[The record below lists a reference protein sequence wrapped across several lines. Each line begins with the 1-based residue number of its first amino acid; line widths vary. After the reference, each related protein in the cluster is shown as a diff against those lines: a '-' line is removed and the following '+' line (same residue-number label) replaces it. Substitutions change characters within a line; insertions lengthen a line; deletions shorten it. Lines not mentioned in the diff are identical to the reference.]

1 MELRIKKKL
10 YVCHMENLN
19 IAKLHETVAF
29 IQSKTTTKPVAGIIL
44 GSGLGGLVNDLIIE
58 ASLAYEDIPN
68 FPVSTV
74 KGHGGKLLF
83 GSLNGKEVVMLSG
96 RFHYY
101 EGYTMQEV
109 TFPVRVMKML
119 GAELLMVSNAAG
131 GMNSQFKVGDLMII
145 NDHINL
151 FPEHPL
157 RGKNDENIGPRF
169 PDMTEPYELD
179 LISKAKEIAAKNNIL
194 VHEGVY
200 IGLQGPTF
208 ETKAEYKYMHIIGGD
223 TVGMSTVPEV
233 IVAKHM
239 HMKVFGMSVVTDLG
253 IREEMNVITHEEVLE
268 AANAAAPKMALI
280 FKELLGQI

>member
-19 IAKLHETVAF
+19 IAKLNETVAF
-29 IQSKTTTKPVAGIIL
+29 IQSNTTTKPVAGIIL

-58 ASLAYEDIPN
+58 TSLAYEDIPN

>member
-1 MELRIKKKL
+1 MLQ
-10 YVCHMENLN
+10 NLDMHQLN
-19 IAKLHETVAF
+19 ETVAF
-29 IQSKTTTKPVAGIIL
+29 IQSRTSLQPIAGIIL
-44 GSGLGGLVNDLIIE
+44 GSGLGGLVNDLDVE
-58 ASLAYEDIPN
+58 LSLPYEEIPH

-83 GSLNGKEVVMLSG
+83 GKLNQQPVVMLSG

-101 EGYTMQEV
+101 EGYNMQEV
-109 TFPVRVMKML
+109 TYPVRVMKQL
-119 GAELLMVSNAAG
+119 GASVLFVSNAAG
-131 GMNSQFKVGDLMII
+131 GMNPDFKVGDLMII

-157 RGKNDENIGPRF
+157 RGKNDEQMGPRF
-169 PDMTEPYELD
+169 PDMTEPYSHKLIQSAKGIAELQQ
-179 LISKAKEIAAKNNIL
+179 IH

-208 ETKAEYKYMHIIGGD
+208 ETKAEYKYLRVIGGD

-239 HMKVFGMSVVTDLG
+239 GMDVFGMSVVTDLG
-253 IREEMNVITHEEVLE
+253 IRDEMNVITHEEVLE
-268 AANAAAPKMALI
+268 AAQAAAPKMALI
-280 FKELLGQI
+280 VKELIATL

>member
-1 MELRIKKKL
+1 MLQ
-10 YVCHMENLN
+10 NLDMHQLN
-19 IAKLHETVAF
+19 ETVAF
-29 IQSKTTTKPVAGIIL
+29 IQSRTSLQPIAGIIL
-44 GSGLGGLVNDLIIE
+44 GSGLGGLVNDLDVE
-58 ASLAYEDIPN
+58 LSLPYEEIPH

-83 GSLNGKEVVMLSG
+83 GKLNQQPVVMLSG

-101 EGYTMQEV
+101 EGYNMQEV
-109 TFPVRVMKML
+109 TYPVRVMKKL
-119 GAELLMVSNAAG
+119 GASVLFVSNAAG
-131 GMNSQFKVGDLMII
+131 GMNPDFKVGDLMII

-157 RGKNDENIGPRF
+157 RGKNDEQMGPRF
-169 PDMTEPYELD
+169 PDMTEPYSHKLIQSAKKIAELQQ
-179 LISKAKEIAAKNNIL
+179 IH

-208 ETKAEYKYMHIIGGD
+208 ETKAEYKYLRVIGGD

-239 HMKVFGMSVVTDLG
+239 GMDVFGMSVVTDLG
-253 IREEMNVITHEEVLE
+253 IRDEMNVITHEEVLE
-268 AANAAAPKMALI
+268 AAQAAAPKMALI
-280 FKELLGQI
+280 VKELIATL

>member
-1 MELRIKKKL
+1 MLQ
-10 YVCHMENLN
+10 NLDMHQLN
-19 IAKLHETVAF
+19 ETVAF
-29 IQSKTTTKPVAGIIL
+29 IQSRTSLQPIAGIIL
-44 GSGLGGLVNDLIIE
+44 GSGLGGLVNDLDVE
-58 ASLAYEDIPN
+58 LSLPYEEIPH

-83 GSLNGKEVVMLSG
+83 GKLNQQPVVMLSG

-101 EGYTMQEV
+101 EGYNMQEV
-109 TFPVRVMKML
+109 TYPVRVMKQL
-119 GAELLMVSNAAG
+119 GASVLFVSNAAG
-131 GMNSQFKVGDLMII
+131 GMNPDFKVGDLMII

-157 RGKNDENIGPRF
+157 RGKNDEQMGPRF
-169 PDMTEPYELD
+169 PDMTEPYSHKLIRSAKKIAELQQ
-179 LISKAKEIAAKNNIL
+179 IH

-208 ETKAEYKYMHIIGGD
+208 ETKAEYKYLRVIGGD

-239 HMKVFGMSVVTDLG
+239 GMDVFGMSVVTDLG
-253 IREEMNVITHEEVLE
+253 IRDEMNVITHEEVLE
-268 AANAAAPKMALI
+268 AAQAAAPKMALI
-280 FKELLGQI
+280 VKELIATL

>member
-1 MELRIKKKL
+1 M
-10 YVCHMENLN
+10 YNVNLST
-19 IAKLHETVAF
+19 LGQTVEY
-29 IQSKTTTKPVAGIIL
+29 IRSKTIMIPDAGIIL
-44 GSGLGGLVNDLIIE
+44 GSGLGGLVDELEIE
-58 ASLAYEDIPN
+58 LSLAYEEIPN

-83 GSLNGKEVVMLSG
+83 GKLNGRNVVMLSG

-101 EGYTMQEV
+101 EGYSMQEV

-119 GAELLMVSNAAG
+119 GARVLMVSNAAG
-131 GMNSQFKVGDLMII
+131 GMNPAFRVGDLMMI

-157 RGKNDENIGPRF
+157 RGRNEETLGPRF
-169 PDMTEPYELD
+169 PDMTEPYSLRLLAEARKLAAS
-179 LISKAKEIAAKNNIL
+179 LNIA

-208 ETKAEYKYMHIIGGD
+208 ETKAEYRFLHVIGGD

-233 IVAKHM
+233 IVARHM
-239 HMKVFGMSVVTDLG
+239 DMEVFGMSVVTDLG
-253 IREEMNVITHEEVLE
+253 IREDMNIITHEEVLE
-268 AANAAAPKMALI
+268 AANAAAPKMARL
-280 FKELLGQI
+280 FKELVGVI

>member
-1 MELRIKKKL
+1 
-10 YVCHMENLN
+10 MENLN
-19 IAKLHETVAF
+19 LAKLNETVSF
-29 IQSKTTTKPVAGIIL
+29 IQSKTNVKPIAGIIL
-44 GSGLGGLVNDLIIE
+44 GSGLGGLVREMEVSL
-58 ASLAYEDIPN
+58 SLAYEEIPN

-83 GSLNGKEVVMLSG
+83 GTLNGKEVVMLSG

-101 EGYTMQEV
+101 EGYNMQEV

-131 GMNSQFKVGDLMII
+131 GMNKNFKVGDLMII

-169 PDMTEPYELD
+169 PDMTEPYSLELVE
-179 LISKAKEIAAKNNIL
+179 KAKAIAAKNNIL

-208 ETKAEYKYMHIIGGD
+208 ETRAEYRFLHVIGGD

-233 IVAKHM
+233 IVAM
-239 HMKVFGMSVVTDLG
+239 HMGMKAFGMSVVTDLG

-268 AANAAAPKMALI
+268 AANEAAPKMALI
-280 FKELLGQI
+280 FKELLGEI